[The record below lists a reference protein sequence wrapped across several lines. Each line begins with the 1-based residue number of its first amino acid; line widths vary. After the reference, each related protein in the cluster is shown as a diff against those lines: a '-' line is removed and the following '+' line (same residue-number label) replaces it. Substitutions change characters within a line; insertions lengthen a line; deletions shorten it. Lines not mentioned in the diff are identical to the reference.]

1 MQLLMINIYQDLLGK
16 SGLKFMINQKEG
28 NYNVKKDIRFK
39 TSMLRSDS
47 CDFND
52 AYIAVKQDIN
62 VGAPNNAKKKKKKH

>member
-52 AYIAVKQDIN
+52 AYIAVKQDIK